1 MLRVG
6 ILFSALAAAIAQQAP
21 LSKAD
26 QLPTFRTGIDVVELD
41 VTVLDKDRHPVK
53 GLTAGD
59 FTILDCGKP
68 QPIVAFSEVDVP
80 PPVSYPASWM
90 REAPLDVV
98 SNLENRR
105 LVTIVMDDAYTDVSP
120 GMMTRAKQIARNAV
134 DQLGPDDLAS
144 VIFTFMGRA
153 QNFTSDRSRLLS
165 AIDSYVPKQRGGEAP
180 LPCWSAGTATPG
192 FTPPRGGVGT
202 RKCDIEALAGIAE
215 VLAASPPGRKVVIFI
230 SGGRQF
236 NFGGGASG
244 ISSDVPDL
252 TKVFRG
258 LQRANI
264 TVYAF
269 DARGLMAPNMSAG
282 QPLPNPGTL
291 DENESL
297 YTFAAN
303 TGGRTIAN
311 TNDPQ
316 SQVSDVFR
324 ESSSY
329 YFIGFQ
335 TTASAKDNELHK
347 VEVRINRPG
356 VQAQTRRGYYPA
368 GNVASGEV
376 INGLPSGTL
385 PVHAPAAVVAMP
397 RARDAEVII
406 AARVDPTTP
415 STTPRTIELSAMAT
429 DLEGKPK
436 GTERRRI
443 TVAAAAGSYKWPD
456 LRAHL
461 RLSPGRYVVQVAAK
475 AEDEAGAA
483 VIDVDVPSFS
493 KDALSASSLI
503 LQRRPSPVIEDKAL
517 AALLPFLPTAEREF
531 RSSDDVAVFLRIY
544 EGGKDR
550 IVPVRM
556 SATVKNDKNAG
567 VSNYES
573 TVEAT
578 NFSDARSADY
588 EVSLPLAQLSAG
600 EYLLE
605 VDARSGA
612 RSVTRTARFSVVK

>member
-6 ILFSALAAAIAQQAP
+6 ILFSALAAAIVQQAP
-21 LSKAD
+21 LSKTD

-53 GLTAGD
+53 GLTAED
-59 FTILDCGKP
+59 FTILDRGKP

-80 PPVSYPASWM
+80 PLMSYPASWM

-134 DQLGPDDLAS
+134 DQLGPADLGS

-165 AIDSYVPKQRGGEAP
+165 AIDSYVSKQRAGEAP
-180 LPCWSAGTATPG
+180 LPCWSTGAVTPG
-192 FTPPRGGVGT
+192 FTPRRGGVGT

-230 SGGRQF
+230 SGGREF
-236 NFGGGASG
+236 NFGASG
-244 ISSDVPDL
+244 TSSDVPDL

-269 DARGLMAPNMSAG
+269 DARGLMAPNMSVG
-282 QPLPNPGTL
+282 QQLPSPGSL

-316 SQVSDVFR
+316 SYVSDVFR

-335 TTASAKDNELHK
+335 TTASSRDNELHK
-347 VEVRINRPG
+347 VDVKINRPG
-356 VQAQTRRGYYPA
+356 IQAQTRRGYYSA
-368 GNVASGEV
+368 GNVASSEV

-385 PVHAPAAVVAMP
+385 PVHATAAVVAMP

-406 AARVDPTTP
+406 AARVDSTKA
-415 STTPRTIELSAMAT
+415 STTPRTIELSAMAI
-429 DLEGKPK
+429 DLDGKPK

-443 TVAAAAGSYKWPD
+443 TVAPAADSYKWPD
-456 LRAHL
+456 LPAHL
-461 RLSPGRYVVQVAAK
+461 RLSPGRYLVQVAAK
-475 AEDEAGAA
+475 AEAEAGT
-483 VIDVDVPSFS
+483 VVVDVDVPSFS

-517 AALLPFLPTAEREF
+517 GALLPFLPTAEREF

-556 SATVKNDKNAG
+556 SATVKSDKNAA
-567 VSNYES
+567 VSHYES

-578 NFSDARSADY
+578 NFSDARAADY
-588 EVSLPLAQLSAG
+588 EVSLPLAQLPVG

-605 VDARSGA
+605 IDARSGA